1 MVPDRLKRIRA
12 TPFHR
17 LAWAAL
23 ALTLAVVLLGAYVRL
38 SDAGLGCPDW
48 PGCYGRLLD
57 LPDDARHIA
66 EASAAYPHRPVEP
79 AKAWKEMI
87 HRYCA
92 GLLGLLVLT
101 LAALAWRNRRD
112 STQPLTLPLAL
123 LGLILFQS
131 LLGMWTVTWQL
142 KPVVVM
148 GHLLGGLATLSLL
161 AWLILRQGRY
171 GQDVTIALPRP
182 PAGEGLGERVAEG
195 EGTECLYQD
204 EQLIEDRRLR
214 QYALFGLTLLVMQIA
229 LGGWTSAN
237 YAALACPDFP
247 TCQTRWLPPLA
258 FREAFTLWRGLGVSY
273 EGGVLGN
280 DARVTIHWMHR
291 LGALAVLLYSG
302 WLVGRLWT
310 ANRPMRRMAGI
321 IALLLAI
328 QIGLGIANVLLR
340 LPLPVAVAHNA
351 GAALLLLALV
361 MLNHLLRL
369 EPAA

>member
-1 MVPDRLKRIRA
+1 MVPDRIKQTRA

-23 ALTLAVVLLGAYVRL
+23 ALTLVVVLLGADVRL

-57 LPDDARHIA
+57 LPDDARQIA
-66 EASAAYPHRPVEP
+66 EANIAYPHRPVEP

-92 GLLGLLVLT
+92 GLLGVLVLT
-101 LAALAWRNRRD
+101 LAVLAWRNRRD
-112 STQPLTLPLAL
+112 PTQPLTLPLAL
-123 LGLILFQS
+123 LGLIIFQS

-161 AWLILRQGRY
+161 AWLVLRQGRY
-171 GQDVTIALPRP
+171 GQ
-182 PAGEGLGERVAEG
+182 EERVV
-195 EGTECLYQD
+195 
-204 EQLIEDRRLR
+204 EDQRLR
-214 QYALFGLTLLVMQIA
+214 QYALLGLALLVVQIA

-247 TCQTRWLPPLA
+247 TCQTHWLPPLE
-258 FREAFTLWRGLGVSY
+258 FGEAFTLWRGLGVSY

-280 DARVTIHWMHR
+280 EARVTIHWMHR
-291 LGALAVLLYSG
+291 LGALTVLLYLG

-310 ANRPMRRMAGI
+310 TANRTMRMMAGI

-361 MLNHLLRL
+361 MLNHRLRP
-369 EPAA
+369 ESAT